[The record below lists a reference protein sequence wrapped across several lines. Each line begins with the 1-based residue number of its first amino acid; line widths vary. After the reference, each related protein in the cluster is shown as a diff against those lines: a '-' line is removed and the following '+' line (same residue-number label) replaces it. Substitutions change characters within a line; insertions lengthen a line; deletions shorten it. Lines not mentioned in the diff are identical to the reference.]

1 MSTKVLHSPEQIH
14 QLVRATL
21 AELFEIEP
29 ARVSLETGLFDELKI
44 DSIDAVDL
52 LLRVERTIGQKIS
65 AEDFHS
71 VRTVGDLVQ
80 AIMRLQQ
87 G

>member
-1 MSTKVLHSPEQIH
+1 MSTIVLHSTEQIH
-14 QLVRATL
+14 ELVRATL
-21 AELFEIEP
+21 AELFAIDP

-65 AEDFHS
+65 AENFHS
-71 VRTVGDLVQ
+71 VRTVGDLVH
-80 AIMRLQQ
+80 AIARLQQ
-87 G
+87 V

>member
-1 MSTKVLHSPEQIH
+1 MSTAIAYSPAQIH
-14 QLVRATL
+14 DLVRNSL
-21 AELFEIEP
+21 SELFEIDP

-52 LLRVERTIGQKIS
+52 LLRVERAIGQKIS
-65 AEDFHS
+65 ADDFHS

-80 AIMRLQQ
+80 AITRLQQ